1 MQKARLRKLYKEKR
15 AALSQGQI
23 DDYSIAIANNC
34 LELDIWDKQTFH
46 LFLTIEKLKEV
57 QTQYLLSILQG
68 KDKNIVI
75 SKSDF
80 SNGSM
85 QHILLTDQT
94 KLVVNDYG
102 IPEPTEGIEI
112 KESQLDVVF
121 IPLLC
126 VDKYGNRVGYGK
138 GFYDRFLQKCRPD
151 VIKVGLCF
159 FEPVEERVISSMTD
173 VALQVI
179 ITPQMVFNF

>member
-1 MQKARLRKLYKEKR
+1 MQKARLRKLYKQR
-15 AALSQGQI
+15 RDALSQSQI
-23 DDYSIAIANNC
+23 EDYSIAIANNC
-34 LELDIWDKQTFH
+34 LKLDIWNKKTFH
-46 LFLTIEKLKEV
+46 LFLTIDKLKEV

-68 KDKNIVI
+68 KDKDVVI

-80 SNGSM
+80 GSGSM

-94 KLVVNDYG
+94 TILVNSYG
-102 IPEPTEGIEI
+102 IPEPLEGIEI
-112 KESQLDVVF
+112 RETQLDVVF

-126 VDKYGNRVGYGK
+126 VDKFGNRIGYGK

-159 FEPVEERVISSMTD
+159 FEPVKEQIITSLTD
-173 VALQVI
+173 VAIDVI
-179 ITPQMVFNF
+179 VTPNTAFRT

>member
-46 LFLTIEKLKEV
+46 LFLTIEKLKEI

-68 KDKNIVI
+68 KDKNIVV

-85 QHILLTDQT
+85 QHMLLTDQT

-126 VDKYGNRVGYGK
+126 ADEYGNRVGYGK
-138 GFYDRFLQKCRPD
+138 GFYDRFLQKCSPD

-159 FEPVEERVISSMTD
+159 FEPVEERIISSITD
-173 VALQVI
+173 VALHVI
-179 ITPQMVFNF
+179 ITPQMVFKL